1 MSVAAARLVTDFSLP
16 SLARAHTMPST
27 LLART
32 HIYLVRG
39 SPMRILT
46 VLALFACASLVR
58 ADDKDKDELKGTFTK
73 KAGDFDLT
81 FKFEKAG
88 EFTFKM
94 SNGTDGCVMDV
105 KYTKEKDGLIK
116 AEVTKFEKIGNF
128 GAEKEKGY
136 KFTMKAKLKDKKLEI
151 SEIEGDDISE
161 DAKQTVQGEYEPSN

>member
-1 MSVAAARLVTDFSLP
+1 
-16 SLARAHTMPST
+16 MPST

-58 ADDKDKDELKGTFTK
+58 ADDKDKDELKGTFIK

-116 AEVTKFEKIGNF
+116 GEVTKFEKVGNF

-136 KFTMKAKLKDKKLEI
+136 KFTMKAKIKDKKLEI
-151 SEIEGDDISE
+151 SELEGDDIND
-161 DAKQTVQGEYEPSN
+161 DAKNTVQGEYEPAN